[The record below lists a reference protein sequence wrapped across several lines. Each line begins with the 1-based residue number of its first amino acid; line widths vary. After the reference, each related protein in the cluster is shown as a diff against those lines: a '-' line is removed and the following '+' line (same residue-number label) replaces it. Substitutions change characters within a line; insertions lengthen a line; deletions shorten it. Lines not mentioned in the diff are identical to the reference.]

1 MLAMGRRRRRAAVIV
16 RVIDLYGPDP
26 KTNPDYSRVI
36 NAREVSRLAGLI
48 DPAKVAAGG
57 RSDPDARYLDPTI
70 LYPVT
75 CDDPII
81 EDEVFGPI
89 LPILTYRTLDEA
101 FARIAATPHPLA
113 AFVFC
118 LAATIRRST
127 GSSVSSLTAAAR

>member
-1 MLAMGRRRRRAAVIV
+1 M
-16 RVIDLYGPDP
+16 IDLYGPDP

-75 CDDPII
+75 WDDPIM

-89 LPILTYRTLDEA
+89 LPILTYGTLDEA
-101 FARIAATPHPLA
+101 IARVAATPILSRPS
-113 AFVFC
+113 F
-118 LAATIRRST
+118 LAATKKAST
-127 GSSVSSLTAAAR
+127 GSSVNSLTAAAR